1 MNRLLVTLLSAL
13 DAAIAAVIGVAAVV
27 VPLVLLWL
35 FGLGGASWIGLWPT
49 AATVWQLGHLVPITL
64 HLPAPYL
71 AATGIPESA
80 AAFTLSLAPLAF
92 TAFTAIFAARSGG
105 RAVRAGEG
113 VVGVGAGTVVFAV
126 IAGLVAATS
135 RAGIATVNGWL
146 AVFVPALVFLVGGAL
161 GAFGT
166 AWREGDGGPVDA
178 LRARIDD
185 LPHGWGLAPGA
196 ALRGAAIALCGLL
209 ALGALAVALD
219 VLVHGGRIIAL
230 YEAGNMSVIG
240 VIITSLGQLA
250 YLPTLIVWAL
260 SYLAGPGLAF
270 GAGGAV
276 SPAGTRLGL
285 VPGIPA
291 LGALPQHGS
300 VWLLVVVLLPVAIG
314 GVAGHMIRV
323 HLAEEQPD
331 GEDAPFGPR
340 AVTALGIAL
349 LSGAGAAVLAAAAS
363 GSIGP
368 GRLADVGPI
377 WWAVAIAVGV
387 EVLVGASILLLGP
400 RADARDRGMPA
411 VRASQ

>member
-13 DAAIAAVIGVAAVV
+13 DAAIAAVIGVAAAV

-35 FGLGGASWIGLWPT
+35 FGMGGASWAGLWPT

-64 HLPAPYL
+64 HLPARYL
-71 AATGIPESA
+71 SATGIPESA

-92 TAFTAIFAARSGG
+92 TAFTAIFAARSGS

-126 IAGLVAATS
+126 LAGLVAATS
-135 RAGIATVNGWL
+135 RSGIATVNGWL

-161 GAFGT
+161 GALGT
-166 AWREGDGGPVDA
+166 AWHDGDGGPVDA
-178 LRARIDD
+178 LRARVDD
-185 LPHGWGLAPGA
+185 LPRGWGLVPGA
-196 ALRGAAIALCGLL
+196 ALRGAAIALTGLV
-209 ALGALAVALD
+209 ALGAFAVALD
-219 VLVHGGRIIAL
+219 VLVHGGRIIGL
-230 YEAGNMSVIG
+230 YEAGNMGVIG
-240 VIITSLGQLA
+240 VTVTSLGQLA
-250 YLPTLIVWAL
+250 YLPTMIVWAL
-260 SYLAGPGLAF
+260 AYVAGPGLVF

-276 SPAGTRLGL
+276 SPAGTQLGL

-300 VWLLVVVLLPVAIG
+300 VWLLVVVLLPVAVG
-314 GVAGHMIRV
+314 GVTGHLIRAR
-323 HLAEEQPD
+323 LADEQPE
-331 GEDAPFGPR
+331 GQDAPFGVR
-340 AVTALGIAL
+340 AVTALGIAV
-349 LSGAGAAVLAAAAS
+349 LSGVAAGVLAAAAS

-368 GRLADVGPI
+368 GRLADIGPV

-400 RADARDRGMPA
+400 RAEDRDRGMPA
-411 VRASQ
+411 V